1 MRKFIKN
8 NWLFMIIFVAIS
20 FFVVLKCTETVNNFS
35 KLNENREQI
44 INFCQENMNSGTSD
58 YDEYCTKI
66 LEEKNIKVDFYT
78 VLTDI
83 LLYGIHILNGVAFLI
98 LIVPTLYG
106 LNKVLKEKVLI
117 HLLVRMSYKDFLIK
131 FFKKAYRYVW
141 ILPFI
146 AILVLGFS
154 SINTTF
160 DPAYSILYET
170 SKWTTSLIYNPIIF
184 CTLYILNICMYSFI
198 FVNIALLVLRKN
210 QRYILA
216 ILYSFITYV
225 GIELF
230 FEVVV
235 NSLLFQLLL
244 KSDIG
249 YVFNIMNLFT
259 FSDMN
264 GIITLMI
271 FTFIMFMLSFIA
283 VYFTYRNKEKLI
295 IDCEKNS

>member
-1 MRKFIKN
+1 
-8 NWLFMIIFVAIS
+8 
-20 FFVVLKCTETVNNFS
+20 
-35 KLNENREQI
+35 
-44 INFCQENMNSGTSD
+44 
-58 YDEYCTKI
+58 
-66 LEEKNIKVDFYT
+66 
-78 VLTDI
+78 
-83 LLYGIHILNGVAFLI
+83 
-98 LIVPTLYG
+98 
-106 LNKVLKEKVLI
+106 
-117 HLLVRMSYKDFLIK
+117 
-131 FFKKAYRYVW
+131 
-141 ILPFI
+141 
-146 AILVLGFS
+146 
-154 SINTTF
+154 
-160 DPAYSILYET
+160 
-170 SKWTTSLIYNPIIF
+170 
-184 CTLYILNICMYSFI
+184 MYSFI
-198 FVNIALLVLRKN
+198 FGTIILFILSKN